1 MKKIYYSHK
10 KYNMVLLI
18 LNEIYFKINITRN
31 KEGYFVMIKGLTYQE
46 LIALIT
52 CMQNPQNI

>member
-1 MKKIYYSHK
+1 MA
-10 KYNMVLLI
+10 LLI
-18 LNEIYFKINITRN
+18 LNEIHFKINISRN

-52 CMQNPQNI
+52 CMQNPKIFEAKLLN